1 MKINER
7 LKQAIE
13 AKRGNLARI
22 SKLTGLSLEGVRK
35 IADGRTANPGIYT
48 VQNIEAALDKIEA
61 EAPAG
66 PSVTEAV

>member
-7 LKQAIE
+7 LKLAIE

-22 SKLTGLSLEGVRK
+22 AKNTGLSLEGVRK

-48 VQNIEAALDKIEA
+48 VQRIEAALDQLEA
-61 EAPAG
+61 AEPQKAG
-66 PSVTEAV
+66 AA